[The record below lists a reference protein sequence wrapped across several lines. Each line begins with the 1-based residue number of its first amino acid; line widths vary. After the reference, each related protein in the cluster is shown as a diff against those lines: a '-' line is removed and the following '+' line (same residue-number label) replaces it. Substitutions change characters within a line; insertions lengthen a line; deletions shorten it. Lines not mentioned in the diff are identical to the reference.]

1 MLNKYTK
8 CICLFLAI
16 WFTLINTVRCYNKAS
31 VPTVNLF
38 YQAVGITGYVILQFN
53 LL

>member
-1 MLNKYTK
+1 MMLSIIK

-16 WFTLINTVRCYNKAS
+16 WFTLINTVRCYNKVS
-31 VPTVNLF
+31 VSTVNLF
-38 YQAVGITGYVILQFN
+38 YQAVGITGFIILQFN